1 MEIVGYFL
9 SLLVGVS
16 LGLIGGGGSI
26 LTIPVLV
33 YLFGIDPFVAT
44 GYSLFIVGISSF
56 AGAAIKYTQ
65 KQVDLQATLY
75 FGLTSVIT
83 VLLVR
88 KLLLPIVPEE
98 FFTIKKTVFTK
109 SLMTLVLFSIVMII
123 AATHMIRKNIVPGKL
138 ENSPFPI
145 RKALIRGIEVGAL
158 TGILGAGGG
167 FVIIPVLIFSFKLP
181 MKKAIGT
188 SLFIIAV
195 NSLIGFVGDLF
206 SNHQYNWNL
215 LLTISAISCG
225 GIFIGNMLSNKIE
238 ANKLKKGFGYFV
250 LAVGT
255 YILLHETLKPR

>member
-33 YLFGIDPFVAT
+33 YLFNIDPFVAT
-44 GYSLFIVGISSF
+44 GYSLFIVGISSL

-88 KLLLPIVPEE
+88 HKLLPLVPEE

-123 AATHMIRKNIVPGKL
+123 AATHMIRRDIAPGKL

-145 RKALIRGIEVGAL
+145 RKALIRGLEVGAL
-158 TGILGAGGG
+158 TGLLGAGGG

-188 SLFIIAV
+188 SLFIIAI
-195 NSLIGFVGDLF
+195 NSLFGFLGDLF
-206 SNHQYNWNL
+206 THQYNWSL
-215 LLTISAISCG
+215 LMRISSISCV
-225 GIFIGNMLSNKIE
+225 GIFVGNALSNKIG
-238 ANKLKKGFGYFV
+238 ANNLKKGFGYFV

>member
-33 YLFGIDPFVAT
+33 YLFNIDPFVAT
-44 GYSLFIVGISSF
+44 GYSLFIVGISSL

-88 KLLLPIVPEE
+88 HKLLPLVPEE

-123 AATHMIRKNIVPGKL
+123 AATHMIRRDIAPGKL

-145 RKALIRGIEVGAL
+145 RKALIRGLEVGAL
-158 TGILGAGGG
+158 TGLLGAGGG

-188 SLFIIAV
+188 SLFIIAI
-195 NSLIGFVGDLF
+195 NSLFGFLGDLF
-206 SNHQYNWNL
+206 THQYNWSL
-215 LLTISAISCG
+215 LMRISSFSCV
-225 GIFIGNMLSNKIE
+225 GIFVGNALSNKIG
-238 ANKLKKGFGYFV
+238 ANNLKKGFGYFV

>member
-1 MEIVGYFL
+1 MEILGYIL

-33 YLFGIDPFVAT
+33 YLFNIDPFVAT

-56 AGAAIKYTQ
+56 MGAAIKYTQ

-75 FGLTSVIT
+75 FGLSSVIT

-88 KLLLPIVPEE
+88 KLLLPHVPEE

-123 AATHMIRKNIVPGKL
+123 AATHMIRKNIAPGKL

-145 RKALIRGIEVGAL
+145 RKALIRGLEVGAL
-158 TGILGAGGG
+158 TGLLGAGGG

-188 SLFIIAV
+188 SLLIIAI
-195 NSLIGFVGDLF
+195 NSLLGFLGDIF
-206 SNHQYNWNL
+206 THQYNWEL
-215 LLTISAISCG
+215 LIRISLISCA
-225 GIFIGNMLSNKIE
+225 GIFVGNALSNKIG
-238 ANKLKKGFGYFV
+238 ANNLKKGFGYFV

>member
-1 MEIVGYFL
+1 MEIIGYFL
-9 SLLVGVS
+9 SLSVGVS

-33 YLFGIDPFVAT
+33 YLFGLDPFVAT
-44 GYSLFIVGISSF
+44 GYSLFIVGISSL

-88 KLLLPIVPEE
+88 KLVLPIVPEE

-123 AATHMIRKNIVPGKL
+123 AATHMIRKNIAPGKL

-145 RKALIRGIEVGAL
+145 RKALIRGVEVGAL

-188 SLFIIAV
+188 SLFIIAI
-195 NSLIGFVGDLF
+195 NSLIGFAGDLLG
-206 SNHQYNWNL
+206 NHSYNWSL
-215 LLTISAISCG
+215 LLTISAISCV
-225 GIFIGNMLSNKIE
+225 GIFIGNALSNKIE
-238 ANKLKKGFGYFV
+238 ANNLKKGFGYFV

>member
-33 YLFGIDPFVAT
+33 YLFNIDPFVAT
-44 GYSLFIVGISSF
+44 GYSLFIVGISSL

-88 KLLLPIVPEE
+88 HKLLPLVPEE

-123 AATHMIRKNIVPGKL
+123 AATHMIRRDIAPGKL

-145 RKALIRGIEVGAL
+145 RKALIRGLEVGAL
-158 TGILGAGGG
+158 TGLLGAGGG

-188 SLFIIAV
+188 SLFIIAI
-195 NSLIGFVGDLF
+195 NSLFGFLCDLF
-206 SNHQYNWNL
+206 THQYNWSL
-215 LLTISAISCG
+215 LMRISSISCV
-225 GIFIGNMLSNKIE
+225 GIFVGNALSNKIG
-238 ANKLKKGFGYFV
+238 ANNLKKGFGYFV